1 MKKLIVIALIVTML
15 GAGCATMG
23 SQSNDPNYTQ
33 KNLQVVEKTVQQ
45 NVWDIFKI
53 GLGVLGQAIL
63 MNNYL
68 PW

>member
-1 MKKLIVIALIVTML
+1 MKKLIIIVCLISLL
-15 GAGCATMG
+15 GGCATMG

-45 NVWDIFKI
+45 NFWDVGKI
-53 GLGVLGQAIL
+53 MLQGVIKAVLL
-63 MNNYL
+63 NNYL